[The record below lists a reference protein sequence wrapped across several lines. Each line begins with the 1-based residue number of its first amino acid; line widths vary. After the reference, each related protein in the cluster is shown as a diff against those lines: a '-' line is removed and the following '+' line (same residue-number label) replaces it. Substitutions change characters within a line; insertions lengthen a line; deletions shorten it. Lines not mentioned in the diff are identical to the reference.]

1 MYAIIV
7 HNHMTETVKKLAPE
21 ILDVIK
27 KSESILLHCHPSPD
41 PDSVGSALAMKF
53 ALQSLGKKVTI
64 IAGDSPVPSAFSH
77 FPGFAEIIPKISL
90 KSTSRRLIFLLFRI
104 AVHLIEFL
112 KKAQLFFQTS

>member
-1 MYAIIV
+1 
-7 HNHMTETVKKLAPE
+7 MTETVKKLAPE

-77 FPGFAEIIPKISL
+77 FPGFAEIIPKNFFEIDLAAFDLFIIQDSGSLDRIS
-90 KSTSRRLIFLLFRI
+90 
-104 AVHLIEFL
+104 